1 MEELKKQLKYFEG
14 YKLIY
19 LIAFIAV
26 SIAEIAALLIPIIIK
41 FSIDSIIGDEPYG
54 NLDWFG
60 QLVDGRLIHACF
72 AIIFVALTHGL
83 FLFFKGKAASYAAEN
98 VIMNLKNDLYNH
110 IQHLPYRYFSHM
122 DSGDLIQRSTSDIE
136 TIRRFLAVQFVE
148 VVKVIVMLIAV
159 TYLMLSLSV
168 KLTIVGLILVPV
180 IIAFTFFYFL
190 KVKKRFKKA
199 DESEA
204 ELSTVLKEN
213 LSGVRVVKAFNREKT
228 EIEKFDKKNQRY
240 SKDIYY
246 LIKELA
252 IFWSVSDLLC
262 YTQAS
267 LVVLFG
273 VRYAYQGEL
282 TIGVIVAF
290 MTYETMLMW
299 PVRQLGRVLT
309 DFGKASVSLK
319 RINEIFEEEADE
331 AENTGMKPEIKGAI
345 EFINV
350 RFAFDEDVVLNDL
363 SFKINKGE
371 TVGILGSTGSGKSTI
386 IKLISRLYDYDTG
399 SITIDGVE
407 LKEINKKWIR
417 KHLGLVLQEPFL
429 FAKSI
434 KDNIRLGNHKATQQ
448 SIEEVTNIAAI
459 HDNILEFDEGYDT
472 LVGEKGVSLSG
483 GQKQRIAIARSLIKN
498 SPIIIFDDSLS
509 AVDTETDIKIRRALK
524 NRSEQLTTIII
535 SHRINT
541 LKETD
546 NILVLDEG
554 RIVDSGTHDEL
565 IKRDGFYNTIWKI
578 QSNKVI

>member
-1 MEELKKQLKYFEG
+1 MNYKNKILKHFKG
-14 YKLIY
+14 YEFIY
-19 LIAFIAV
+19 LVSFIAV
-26 SIAEIAALLIPIIIK
+26 SLAEIIALFIPIIIK

-54 NLDWFG
+54 DLQWFG
-60 QLVDGRLIHACF
+60 SFIQGNLLYACLLIVVLTAFHG
-72 AIIFVALTHGL
+72 IFLYI
-83 FLFFKGKAASYAAEN
+83 KGKTASYAAEN
-98 VIMNLKNDLYNH
+98 VMTNLKNYLYDH
-110 IQHLPYRYFSHM
+110 IQHLPYKFFSQQ
-122 DSGDLIQRSTSDIE
+122 DSGDLIQRSTSDVE

-213 LSGVRVVKAFNREKT
+213 LSGVRVVKAFNREKN
-228 EIEKFDKKNQRY
+228 EIEKFDEKNATY
-240 SKDIYY
+240 SKDIYE
-246 LIKELA
+246 LIRELA

-273 VRYAYQGEL
+273 IRYAIQGDI
-282 TIGVIVAF
+282 TIGIIVAF
-290 MTYETMLMW
+290 ITYETMLMW

-309 DFGKASVSLK
+309 DFGKATVSMK
-319 RINEIFEEEADE
+319 RINEILEEPVDQEENKGLKPKITGKIEFDRVSFGFEEE
-331 AENTGMKPEIKGAI
+331 M
-345 EFINV
+345 
-350 RFAFDEDVVLNDL
+350 VLKDL
-363 SFKINKGE
+363 SFAIEAGE

-386 IKLISRLYDYDTG
+386 IKLISRLFDYQEG
-399 SITIDGVE
+399 SIKIDGVE

-434 KDNIRLGNHKATQQ
+434 KDNIRLGNKEANQQ

-459 HDNILEFDEGYDT
+459 HDNILEFEEGYDT
-472 LVGEKGVSLSG
+472 LIGEKGVSLSG

-524 NRSEQLTTIII
+524 ARSESLTTIII

-541 LKETD
+541 LRETD
-546 NILVLDEG
+546 KILVLDEG
-554 RIVDSGTHDEL
+554 KIVNYGTHQQL
-565 IKRDGFYNTIWKI
+565 IQQEGFYRKIWKI

>member
-1 MEELKKQLKYFEG
+1 MEELKKQLKYFKG

-26 SIAEIAALLIPIIIK
+26 SIAEIAALLIPVIIK
-41 FSIDSIIGDEPYG
+41 FSIDSIIGSEPYG
-54 NLDWFG
+54 DLEWFG
-60 QLVDGRLIHACF
+60 QLIDGRLLYACF
-72 AIIFVALTHGL
+72 AIIIVALIHGL
-83 FLFFKGKAASYAAEN
+83 FLFFKGKAASFAAEN
-98 VIMNLKNDLYNH
+98 VIMNMKNDLYNH

-168 KLTIVGLILVPV
+168 KLTIVGLILVPI

-228 EIEKFDKKNQRY
+228 EIEKFDKKNHRY

-252 IFWSVSDLLC
+252 VFWSVSDLLC

-319 RINEIFEEEADE
+319 RINEIFEEDIDE
-331 AENTGMKPEIKGAI
+331 AEDTGIKPEIKGAI
-345 EFINV
+345 EFKNV

-371 TVGILGSTGSGKSTI
+371 TIGILGSTGSGKSTI
-386 IKLISRLYDYDTG
+386 IKLISRLYDYDAG
-399 SITIDGVE
+399 SITVDGIE

-417 KHLGLVLQEPFL
+417 KNLGLVLQEPFL

-434 KDNIRLGNHKATQQ
+434 KDNIRLGNHEATQQ

-459 HDNILEFDEGYDT
+459 HDNILEFEEGYDT

-524 NRSEQLTTIII
+524 NRSDALTTIII
-535 SHRINT
+535 SHRVNT

-565 IKRDGFYNTIWKI
+565 IKREGFYNKIWKI

>member
-1 MEELKKQLKYFEG
+1 MEELKKQLKYFNG

-19 LIAFIAV
+19 IIAFVAV
-26 SIAEIAALLIPIIIK
+26 SIAEVVALLIPIIIK
-41 FSIDSIIGDEPYG
+41 FSIDSIIGNEPYG
-54 NLDWFG
+54 KLEWF
-60 QLVDGRLIHACF
+60 GRLINGKLYLACL
-72 AIIFVALTHGL
+72 AIIGIALIHGL
-83 FLFFKGKAASYAAEN
+83 FLFIKGKSASYATEN

-110 IQHLPYRYFSHM
+110 IQHLPYNYFSHM

-148 VVKVIVMLIAV
+148 VVKVFVMLIAI
-159 TYLMLSLSV
+159 TYLMLSLSI
-168 KLTIVGLILVPV
+168 KLTVVGLILVPV
-180 IIAFTFFYFL
+180 IITFTFFYFL

-213 LSGVRVVKAFNREKT
+213 LSGVRVVKAFNREKL
-228 EIEKFDKKNQRY
+228 EIDKFDKKNAKY

-252 IFWSVSDLLC
+252 VFWSVSDLLC

-273 VRYAYQGEL
+273 VKYAYQGEL
-282 TIGVIVAF
+282 TIGIIVAF
-290 MTYETMLMW
+290 ITYETMLLW

-319 RINEIFEEEADE
+319 RINEIFDESIDEEE
-331 AENTGMKPEIKGAI
+331 NIGLKPEIKGNI
-345 EFINV
+345 EFNHV
-350 RFAFDEDVVLNDL
+350 KFSFDEDIVLNDL
-363 SFKINKGE
+363 SFSIKKGE

-386 IKLISRLYDYDTG
+386 IKLISRLYDCDEG
-399 SITIDGVE
+399 SITIDGIN
-407 LKEINKKWIR
+407 LNKINKKWIR
-417 KHLGLVLQEPFL
+417 KNLGLVLQEPFL

-434 KDNIRLGNHKATQQ
+434 KDNIKLGNHEATQQ
-448 SIEEVTNIAAI
+448 LIEEVTSIAAI
-459 HDNILEFDEGYDT
+459 HENILEFDEGYDT

-509 AVDTETDIKIRRALK
+509 AVDTETDIKIRRALS
-524 NRSEQLTTIII
+524 NRSEKLTTIII

-546 NILVLDEG
+546 NILVLDHG
-554 RIVDSGTHDEL
+554 KIVDSGRHEEL
-565 IKRDGFYNTIWKI
+565 IEKDGFYKKIWEI
-578 QSNKVI
+578 QSNKVV

>member
-1 MEELKKQLKYFEG
+1 MLSGNAGF
-14 YKLIY
+14 
-19 LIAFIAV
+19 
-26 SIAEIAALLIPIIIK
+26 IPIIIK
-41 FSIDSIIGDEPYG
+41 FPIDSIIGEEPYG
-54 NLDWFG
+54 NLQWFG
-60 QLVDGRLIHACF
+60 EGVNGSLIYACY
-72 AIIFVALTHGL
+72 AIIFMALIHGL
-83 FLFFKGKAASYAAEN
+83 FLFIKGKAASYASEN
-98 VIMNLKNDLYNH
+98 VIMNMKNDLYNH

-148 VVKVIVMLIAV
+148 VVKVIVMLVAV

-228 EIEKFDKKNQRY
+228 EIEKFDQKNQRY
-240 SKDIYY
+240 SKDIYL

-252 IFWSVSDLLC
+252 VFWSVSDLLC

-273 VRYAYQGEL
+273 VKYAYQGEL
-282 TIGVIVAF
+282 TIGIIVAF
-290 MTYETMLMW
+290 ITYETMLMW

-319 RINEIFEEEADE
+319 RINEIFDE
-331 AENTGMKPEIKGAI
+331 TVDQEDHTGIKPEIKGDIA
-345 EFINV
+345 FKNV
-350 RFAFDEDVVLNDL
+350 KFAFDQDIVLKDL
-363 SFKINKGE
+363 SFTINKGE
-371 TVGILGSTGSGKSTI
+371 TIGILGSTGSGKSTI
-386 IKLISRLYDYDTG
+386 IKLISRLYDYDDG
-399 SITIDGVE
+399 SITIDGIE
-407 LKEINKKWIR
+407 LKKINKKWIR
-417 KHLGLVLQEPFL
+417 RHLGLVLQEPFL
-429 FAKSI
+429 FAKAI
-434 KDNIRLGNHKATQQ
+434 KDNIRLGNHEATQQ

-459 HDNILEFDEGYDT
+459 HDNILAFDEGYDT

-509 AVDTETDIKIRRALK
+509 AVDTETDNKIRRALK

-546 NILVLDEG
+546 KILVLDQG
-554 RIVDSGTHDEL
+554 KIVDTGIHEDL
-565 IKRDGFYNTIWKI
+565 IKKEGFYRKIWKI

>member
-1 MEELKKQLKYFEG
+1 MKELKKQLKYFEG

-41 FSIDSIIGDEPYG
+41 FSIDSLIGDEPYG
-54 NLDWFG
+54 DLEWFG
-60 QLVDGRLIHACF
+60 QLIRGRLIYACF
-72 AIIFVALTHGL
+72 AIIFVALIHGL

-98 VIMNLKNDLYNH
+98 VIMNLKNDLFNH

-168 KLTIVGLILVPV
+168 KLTVVGLILVPV

-228 EIEKFDKKNQRY
+228 EIDKFDKKNHGY

-273 VRYAYQGEL
+273 VKYAYQGEL

-319 RINEIFEEEADE
+319 RINEIFDENIDE
-331 AENTGMKPEIKGAI
+331 AEDTGIKPKIKGDI
-345 EFINV
+345 EFKNV

-386 IKLISRLYDYDTG
+386 IKLISRLYDYDAG
-399 SITIDGVE
+399 SITIDGIE
-407 LKEINKKWIR
+407 LEKINKKWIR
-417 KHLGLVLQEPFL
+417 QHLGLVLQEPFL

-434 KDNIRLGNHKATQQ
+434 KDNIRLGNHKATQK

-524 NRSEQLTTIII
+524 NRSDQLTTIII

-541 LKETD
+541 LRETD
-546 NILVLDEG
+546 KILVLDQG
-554 RIVDSGTHDEL
+554 KIVDSGNHAEL
-565 IKRDGFYNTIWKI
+565 VEKEGFYNKIWKI

>member
-1 MEELKKQLKYFEG
+1 
-14 YKLIY
+14 
-19 LIAFIAV
+19 
-26 SIAEIAALLIPIIIK
+26 
-41 FSIDSIIGDEPYG
+41 
-54 NLDWFG
+54 
-60 QLVDGRLIHACF
+60 
-72 AIIFVALTHGL
+72 
-83 FLFFKGKAASYAAEN
+83 
-98 VIMNLKNDLYNH
+98 
-110 IQHLPYRYFSHM
+110 M

-148 VVKVIVMLIAV
+148 VVKVFVMLIAV

-228 EIEKFDKKNQRY
+228 EIEKFDHKNHRY
-240 SKDIYY
+240 SKDIYH

-252 IFWSVSDLLC
+252 VFWSVSDLLC

-273 VRYAYQGEL
+273 VKYAYQGEI
-282 TIGVIVAF
+282 TIGIIVAF

-319 RINEIFEEEADE
+319 RINEIFDEPIDEEE
-331 AENTGMKPEIKGAI
+331 NLGIKPKILGDI
-345 EFINV
+345 EFENIK
-350 RFAFDEDVVLNDL
+350 FAFDQDVILKDL

-386 IKLISRLYDYDTG
+386 IKLISRLYDYDAG
-399 SITIDGVE
+399 SIKIDGIE
-407 LKEINKKWIR
+407 LNKINKKWIR
-417 KHLGLVLQEPFL
+417 RHLGLVLQEPFL

-434 KDNIRLGNHKATQQ
+434 KENIRLGNHKATQQ

-459 HDNILEFDEGYDT
+459 HDNILEFEEGYDT

-524 NRSEQLTTIII
+524 NRSEKLTTIII

-546 NILVLDEG
+546 KILVLDQG
-554 RIVDSGTHDEL
+554 KIVDSGTHNEL
-565 IKRDGFYNTIWKI
+565 IKREGFYNKIWKI